1 MAEKPWGAFYS
12 EIRPHAPHCPEPTMD
27 RALRNITAEFFR
39 DTSVHKVKLAEQNL
53 TIATPEYTLAP
64 PANTVLERVVEGYV
78 MDEDGGDRESLRQI
92 WPTTINDLLE
102 LRPNWREEDGNVT
115 NYLHDLNN
123 LTVRVYPIPIATV
136 TNGLVLWAT
145 VSPHLDDSTGIPEE
159 HYNRHKTAIVKGVL
173 ARLLSQ
179 PNKAWTDYKQAGIYQ
194 AQFNR
199 GKTKAIIEFFTNY
212 GAIRLQTRPRWPL
225 A

>member
-1 MAEKPWGAFYS
+1 MAEKPWADFYS
-12 EIRPHAPHCPEPTMD
+12 EIRPHAPHCPEPTMG
-27 RALRNITAEFFR
+27 RALRNTASEFFK
-39 DTSVHKVKLAEQNL
+39 DTSADKVKLAEQNL
-53 TIATPEYTLAP
+53 TIAVPEYTLTP
-64 PANTVLERVVEGYV
+64 PAGTLIERVVEGYV

-92 WPTTINDLLE
+92 WPITINDLLE
-102 LRPNWREEDGNVT
+102 LRTNWREEDGNVT
-115 NYLHDLNN
+115 HYLHDLNN

-159 HYNRHKTAIVKGVL
+159 RYNRYKTAIVKGAL

-179 PNKAWTDYKQAGIYQ
+179 PNKAWTDYKQANIYER
-194 AQFNR
+194 QFLR
-199 GKTKAIIEFFTNY
+199 GKTKATIEFFTNY
-212 GAIRLQTRPRWPL
+212 GAVRLQTRPRFPL